1 MHLEETE
8 IVGQQRIVQ
17 TVVAEVQDALHH
29 TFVTVF
35 DDPFQVLW
43 LQVGDTHV
51 THHTF
56 LLQFHQSGQCL
67 VDDQLQSTLA
77 VALELDVVHVDQ
89 VDIVDIQAFHTLV
102 DAVGDATG

>member
-1 MHLEETE
+1 MHLKETE
-8 IVGQQRIVQ
+8 IVSQQRIVQ
-17 TVVAEVQDALHH
+17 TVVAEVQDTLHGALLGMLDH
-29 TFVTVF
+29 
-35 DDPFQVLW
+35 PFQVLG
-43 LQVGDTHV
+43 LQVGDAHV

-77 VALELDVVHVDQ
+77 VALELDVVHIDQ
-89 VDIVDIQAFHTLV
+89 VDIVDVQTFHTLV